1 LASLWRSQGSDPT
14 VTRWALKLGSAEAY
28 ASAMARMADPQQ
40 ASPLRLAF
48 IAAVAQSGGA
58 EAVARLLPLL
68 DEPSETGGAIRLAV
82 LTALEHFSDDAIG
95 TAVLDRYPSFSSA
108 EQARAIGLLCSRQSW
123 AAALVQRVKRGSI
136 DTKQVSVDQIR
147 QMLAHDDA
155 ALAQA
160 IEAVWGKVR
169 IATPGE
175 KQAYVPVLGRVLN
188 EGRGDP
194 AAGRALFA
202 KHCGVCHT
210 LHGEGNKIGPDLT
223 ASDRRN
229 REALLVN
236 ILDPSGYVRPEYVA
250 QTAVLNDGRVL
261 TGLVVE
267 SSAQQITLVDAKN
280 QKTTVARSEL
290 EQIQPSPQSLM
301 PERLLEPL
309 APQELRDLF
318 GYLQSD
324 APPARAEAN

>member
-1 LASLWRSQGSDPT
+1 
-14 VTRWALKLGSAEAY
+14 
-28 ASAMARMADPQQ
+28 
-40 ASPLRLAF
+40 
-48 IAAVAQSGGA
+48 VAQSGGA

-68 DEPSETGGAIRLAV
+68 YEPSETGAPIRLAV
-82 LTALEHFSDDAIG
+82 LTALEHFPDDAIG
-95 TAVLDRYPSFSSA
+95 SAVLDRYATLSSA
-108 EQARAIGLLCSRQSW
+108 EQARAISLLCSRRSW
-123 AAALVQRVKRGSI
+123 AAALVERIQRGSI
-136 DTKQVSVDQIR
+136 DAKAVSVDQIR
-147 QMLAHDDA
+147 QMLSHDDA
-155 ALAQA
+155 SLAQA

-194 AAGRALFA
+194 VVGRALFA
-202 KHCGVCHT
+202 KHCGTCHT
-210 LHGEGNKIGPDLT
+210 LHGEGNKVGPDLT
-223 ASDRRN
+223 TSDRRN
-229 REALLVN
+229 RETLLVN

-250 QTAVLNDGRVL
+250 QTAVLSDGRVL

-267 SSAQQITLVDAKN
+267 STTQQITLVDAKN
-280 QKTTVARSEL
+280 QKTTVLRSEL
-290 EQIQPSPQSLM
+290 EQLQPSAESLM

-324 APPARAEAN
+324 SPPARAEAK